1 MQREQQLHISQG
13 RGMFNMV
20 YVWKGWSPTNQPFF
34 PLTLKVSGQNFLRKL
49 NPGERN
55 LGL

>member
-1 MQREQQLHISQG
+1 MQREQQLHTSQG